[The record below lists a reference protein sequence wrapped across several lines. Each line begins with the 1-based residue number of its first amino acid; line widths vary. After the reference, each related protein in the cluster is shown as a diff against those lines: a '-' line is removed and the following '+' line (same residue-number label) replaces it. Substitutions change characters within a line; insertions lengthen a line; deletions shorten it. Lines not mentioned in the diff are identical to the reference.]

1 MPLTILHVSQPV
13 DGGVARVVADL
24 LRGQVEDG
32 HRALLA
38 CPAEGPLA
46 ATAAAV
52 GAVVLPWSAV
62 RSPGPG
68 LPAEVGALR
77 RLVAGSRPDLVHLHS
92 SKAGLA
98 GRLAL
103 RGSLPTVFQP
113 HAWSFAAVSGPMAL
127 LSRHWERL
135 AARWTD
141 RLLCVSEAER
151 AEGVAAG
158 LRGAWALAPN
168 GVDLERFDPVRL
180 PFQEQARELLGLT
193 PAQARPDGGTDDRPD
208 GGTDGAEGPI
218 AVCVGRLCRQKGQ
231 DVLLRA
237 WGPIPER
244 VPGARLVLVGDGPE
258 RAALEA
264 LAATLPHPAS
274 VVFAGPVEDPRDWY
288 AAADLLVLASRWEG
302 MALVP
307 LEAMA
312 CGCPVLLTD
321 VAGAR
326 ECLERGESPV
336 PVDDPAALREAL
348 VARLADP
355 VGCLGAGAR
364 ARSRAVERYDVRDT
378 VSNVAAVYRSVL
390 DGHRIPGA
398 VLEPVLESAAV
409 KSPEGMTSGKSD

>member
-13 DGGVARVVADL
+13 DGGVPRVVVDL
-24 LRGQVEDG
+24 LRGQAEDG
-32 HRALLA
+32 HRVLLA

-46 ATAAAV
+46 AAAAAV
-52 GAVVLPWSAV
+52 GATVLPWSAV

-68 LPAEVGALR
+68 LPGEVGALR
-77 RLVAGSRPDLVHLHS
+77 RLIAGCAPDLVHLHS

-103 RGSLPTVFQP
+103 RGALPTVFQP
-113 HAWSFAAVSGPMAL
+113 HAWSFAAVTGPLAL
-127 LSRHWERL
+127 LSRGWERL
-135 AARWTD
+135 AVRWTD

-158 LRGAWALAPN
+158 LRGTWALAPN
-168 GVDLERFDPVRL
+168 GVDLDRFDPVRL
-180 PFQEQARELLGLT
+180 PLQEQARDLLGLT
-193 PAQARPDGGTDDRPD
+193 PPQDQAQDPPSAHVLT
-208 GGTDGAEGPI
+208 EGPI

-237 WGPIPER
+237 WGPVPER
-244 VPGARLVLVGDGPE
+244 VPGARLVLVGDGPD
-258 RAALEA
+258 RPALEA
-264 LAATLPHPAS
+264 LAATLPHPDS
-274 VVFAGPVEDPRDWY
+274 VLFAGPAEDPRDWY
-288 AAADLLVLASRWEG
+288 AAADLLVLPSRWEG

-312 CGCPVLLTD
+312 CGRPVLLTD

-355 VGCLGAGAR
+355 VALLAAGAR
-364 ARSRAVERYDVRDT
+364 ARSRAVERHDVGAT
-378 VSNVAAVYRSVL
+378 VARVASVYRSVL
-390 DGHRIPGA
+390 DEWRIPGP
-398 VLEPVLESAAV
+398 VPEPVLESVAM
-409 KSPEGMTSGKSD
+409 KSPERMTSGKSD